1 MGGARGLNK
10 RYVKEINKSSMSQL
24 GFRRI
29 ALVALAGAG
38 SLAAVVVLGS
48 DLLLGSSTAAIISD
62 SPKEVMD
69 EAWQIVFR
77 DYLDTTGKYTDD
89 RWKIL
94 RRDVLNKSYGNKKD
108 AYEAIR
114 GMLATLDD
122 PYTRFLDPRE
132 FKEMQ
137 IDTSGELSGVGIQLS
152 LDKDTKELIVVSPID
167 GSPASRADV
176 KPKDV
181 ITQINGKSTKGM
193 STEDAV
199 KLIRGPVG
207 TKVSIQLRRNKT
219 QLVSVDLIRDRIEI
233 HAVDSR
239 LNTTPDGSKVGYI
252 RLKQFNANATKDMR
266 AAIRELETKGAQGY
280 VLDLRSNPGGLLM
293 ASVEIARQ
301 WLDDGVIVSTKTRDG
316 VQDIKRASGKAL
328 TKAPVVVIVNEGSA
342 SASEILSGALQ
353 DNNRAILVGQKTFGK
368 GLVQSVRGLSDG
380 SGMTVTIAKYLTP
393 SGRDIHK
400 FGIQPNITAKLT
412 EDDAKNLK
420 FDQLGTKNDPQY
432 KVAETALSKQLN
444 ASNSEIIKA
453 KAFNPN
459 TTNLPAAL
467 ESQNKVD

>member
-1 MGGARGLNK
+1 
-10 RYVKEINKSSMSQL
+10 MSQL

-38 SLAAVVVLGS
+38 SLSAVVVLGS

-69 EAWQIVFR
+69 EAWQVVFR
-77 DYLDTTGKYTDD
+77 DYLDTTGKYTED

-266 AAIRELETKGAQGY
+266 AAIRELENKGAQGY

-293 ASVEIARQ
+293 ASIEIARQ

-316 VQDIKRASGKAL
+316 VQDVKRASGKAL
-328 TKAPVVVIVNEGSA
+328 TKAPMVVLVNEGSA

-400 FGIQPNITAKLT
+400 SGIQPNIIAKLT
-412 EDDAKNLK
+412 DDDAKNLK
-420 FDQLGTKNDPQY
+420 FDQLGTKSDPQY

-444 ASNSEIIKA
+444 AASSEIIKA

-467 ESQNKVD
+467 ETQNKEN

>member
-10 RYVKEINKSSMSQL
+10 RYVKEIKKSSMSQL

-266 AAIRELETKGAQGY
+266 AAIRELETKGVQGY

-328 TKAPVVVIVNEGSA
+328 TKAPVVVLVNEGSA

-380 SGMTVTIAKYLTP
+380 SGITVTIAKYLTP

-432 KVAETALSKQLN
+432 KIAETALSKQLN
-444 ASNSEIIKA
+444 AANSEIIKA

-467 ESQNKVD
+467 DTQNKED

>member
-1 MGGARGLNK
+1 
-10 RYVKEINKSSMSQL
+10 MSQL

-193 STEDAV
+193 STGDAV

-266 AAIRELETKGAQGY
+266 AAIRELETKGVQGY

-328 TKAPVVVIVNEGSA
+328 TKAPVVVLVNEGSA

-444 ASNSEIIKA
+444 AANSEIIKA

-467 ESQNKVD
+467 DTQNKED